1 MAQARPTNAIYVGMK
16 PVMNYVVACMSL
28 FNAGMPEIQV
38 MARGMAITKAVD
50 TVEVVRRSFIKDLQV
65 KSISIGT
72 EQLTSQDGRTN
83 NVSTMQ
89 IVLNR
94 PTAVQTG

>member
-1 MAQARPTNAIYVGMK
+1 MAQTRPANTIYVGMK

-28 FNAGMPEIQV
+28 FNAGMPEIVV

-65 KSISIGT
+65 KNISIGT
-72 EQLTSQDGRTN
+72 EQLTSEDGRTS
-83 NVSTMQ
+83 NVSTMA
-89 IVLNR
+89 IVLGR
-94 PTAVQTG
+94 PTPA

>member
-1 MAQARPTNAIYVGMK
+1 MTERPANAIYVGMK

-50 TVEVVRRSFIKDLQV
+50 TVEVIRRSFIKDLTI
-65 KSISIGT
+65 KAINIGT

-89 IVLNR
+89 IVLSR
-94 PTAVQTG
+94 PQPA